1 VEVRKFLSET
11 DISVLGA
18 IDLKYDKYLTFS
30 HQNKEIM
37 GIIKTVESNKS
48 ENLIVYEKLID
59 KYNTKIYQKLKNK
72 EFYKA
77 IISMFNVDLI
87 MRKVR
92 FNMEIEFDS
101 QRKFDNLETN
111 WRNKLDLY
119 PASVKRHLKGL
130 YEFLNFDLLYKFY
143 HDATNEFTNIE
154 KNYLI
159 NTNNYRSNDRS
170 LQVLRFFILN
180 EIMIDEYSIFSDL
193 MKIYVELKFRL
204 MIKNNKSD
212 TNVYQ
217 FPLSNTQSI
226 EEHDL
231 FILVKYFKF
240 KKLYELIHSI
250 LEYYESS
257 GSYIDCAE
265 HTQYLLTTF
274 ENLVS
279 LYDGSRTG
287 IFSDTIGKAITNLI
301 LVNSLIEWKSED
313 LDRLVKLIS
322 LSFINEN
329 LPSDAY
335 KALNKFIYYNFK
347 LFNIS
352 SEKTK
357 NLLDIPLRN
366 ILSRGLNALEFH
378 SVSNDLGNL
387 FGILAETDIKY
398 ENDILISQVIGSLKP
413 IEDVSYQ
420 RKISKNILVKYLYIV
435 NKKTVNKIHK
445 YINSIRLKDWSK
457 SVSNEL
463 LFEELTFNM
472 FGLKVNNNFIN
483 FLSSNIE
490 NYKRVTEEVGPRTRE
505 QQENLSRILD
515 IPILFEFIRALSDKS
530 IPEYIELQK
539 KLPS

>member
-1 VEVRKFLSET
+1 
-11 DISVLGA
+11 
-18 IDLKYDKYLTFS
+18 
-30 HQNKEIM
+30 M
-37 GIIKTVESNKS
+37 
-48 ENLIVYEKLID
+48 
-59 KYNTKIYQKLKNK
+59 
-72 EFYKA
+72 
-77 IISMFNVDLI
+77 
-87 MRKVR
+87 
-92 FNMEIEFDS
+92 
-101 QRKFDNLETN
+101 
-111 WRNKLDLY
+111 
-119 PASVKRHLKGL
+119 
-130 YEFLNFDLLYKFY
+130 
-143 HDATNEFTNIE
+143 
-154 KNYLI
+154 
-159 NTNNYRSNDRS
+159 
-170 LQVLRFFILN
+170 
-180 EIMIDEYSIFSDL
+180 
-193 MKIYVELKFRL
+193 
-204 MIKNNKSD
+204 
-212 TNVYQ
+212 
-217 FPLSNTQSI
+217 
-226 EEHDL
+226 
-231 FILVKYFKF
+231 
-240 KKLYELIHSI
+240 
-250 LEYYESS
+250 
-257 GSYIDCAE
+257 
-265 HTQYLLTTF
+265 
-274 ENLVS
+274 
-279 LYDGSRTG
+279 
-287 IFSDTIGKAITNLI
+287 
-301 LVNSLIEWKSED
+301 
-313 LDRLVKLIS
+313 
-322 LSFINEN
+322 
-329 LPSDAY
+329 PSDAY